1 MTSPPVAPTPRGVWR
16 MSRVGRQ
23 TPAHGSRA
31 LVNPWTDVTH
41 WRSIIPLR
49 RSDHATLTARA
60 GSLPGMRWP
69 LWQRRAALVVLWLLG
84 AVALGVLSLL
94 AHHYAEFFFDRPV
107 TLWLQQ
113 ALSVPPLTRFINL
126 ASDANWPVPAGAAV
140 ISATV
145 GLALLRRYRA
155 ALVTALAGFGA
166 ANVSFII
173 NGLVARPR
181 PVGGEIQVIAN
192 IGLHSYPSGHVSQ
205 VVSFYGFLLYLSIRA
220 RKSNRTWPPLMLWLL
235 VVQAICVYFLVFIGP
250 SRVLQGEH
258 WPSDVLGSYLVGGL
272 WLALMIALYH
282 WLGVGQRW
290 IPSAWRATVQRAE
303 HTV

>member
-1 MTSPPVAPTPRGVWR
+1 
-16 MSRVGRQ
+16 
-23 TPAHGSRA
+23 
-31 LVNPWTDVTH
+31 
-41 WRSIIPLR
+41 
-49 RSDHATLTARA
+49 
-60 GSLPGMRWP
+60 MRWP
-69 LWQRRAALVVLWLLG
+69 FWQRGAALVALWLLG
-84 AVALGVLSLL
+84 AVALAVLSLF
-94 AHHYAEFFFDRPV
+94 AHQYAEFFFDRPI

-113 ALSVPPLTRFINL
+113 ALRVPPLTRFINL

-205 VVSFYGFLLYLSIRA
+205 VASFYGFLLYLSIRA
-220 RKSNRTWPPLMLWLL
+220 RKSNRTWPPLTLWLL

-282 WLGVGQRW
+282 WLGMGQRW
-290 IPSAWRATVQRAE
+290 ITSVWCGAVQRAE
-303 HTV
+303 HAK